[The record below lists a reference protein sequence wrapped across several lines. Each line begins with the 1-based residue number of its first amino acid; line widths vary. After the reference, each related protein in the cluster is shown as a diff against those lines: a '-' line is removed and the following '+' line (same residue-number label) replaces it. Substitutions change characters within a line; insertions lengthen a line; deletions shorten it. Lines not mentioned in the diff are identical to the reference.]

1 MDKTD
6 INLALSVFGAA
17 ALLGGPV
24 AAAIVAAFTIGLLIG
39 RHRAPR

>member
-6 INLALSVFGAA
+6 INLALGIFGAA
-17 ALLGGPV
+17 ALLGGPI
-24 AAAIVAAFTIGLLIG
+24 AAAIAAAFTVGLLIR